1 MNIEE
6 IRQHRVEAE
15 RVIFEVL
22 SGFKEKTGL
31 TIVGCDV
38 ETYNM
43 KNVNGLYELSPVCVV
58 RLKIEPI

>member
-22 SGFKEKTGL
+22 RDFKKKTGL
-31 TIVGCDV
+31 SIVRCGV
-38 ETYNM
+38 EYAILNKLGSEPERVTTG
-43 KNVNGLYELSPVCVV
+43 VTLE
-58 RLKIEPI
+58 IEPI